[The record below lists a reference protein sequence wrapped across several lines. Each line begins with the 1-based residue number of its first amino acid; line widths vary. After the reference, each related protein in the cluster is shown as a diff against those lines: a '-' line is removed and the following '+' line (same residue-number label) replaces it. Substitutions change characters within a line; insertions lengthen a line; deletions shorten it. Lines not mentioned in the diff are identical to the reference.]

1 MHVALFNF
9 SQQRLDFFIC
19 IANEVANCD
28 LEESSLEV
36 TFCDL
41 KISFSLDITF
51 CDFRYSNLCNF
62 CTDC

>member
-1 MHVALFNF
+1 MRVALFNF

-28 LEESSLEV
+28 
-36 TFCDL
+36 F

-51 CDFRYSNLCNF
+51 CDFRYLNLCNF
-62 CTDC
+62 CKDC